1 MQLPEA
7 LARLVLQ
14 LRERGFSGA
23 TLKSSTRAP
32 SLNVHIQHTQLNQPK
47 MVQGSTLGIYD
58 VQEDKARPFSHP
70 PKKIHVI

>member
-14 LRERGFSGA
+14 LRERGFSSA

-47 MVQGSTLGIYD
+47 MVQGSTL
-58 VQEDKARPFSHP
+58 
-70 PKKIHVI
+70 